1 MPETKKV
8 RYTLLRRVDQI
19 IYRYSHLLQD
29 YRSCRP
35 MNVIEKDIETNISNR
50 ERKMPDEINDFQPLN
65 NFIALLHSWQERVSM
80 LHRWYF

>member
-8 RYTLLRRVDQI
+8 RYTLLRRVD
-19 IYRYSHLLQD
+19 RYSHLLQD

-50 ERKMPDEINDFQPLN
+50 ERKMTEEINDFQPLN

-80 LHRWYF
+80 LHR